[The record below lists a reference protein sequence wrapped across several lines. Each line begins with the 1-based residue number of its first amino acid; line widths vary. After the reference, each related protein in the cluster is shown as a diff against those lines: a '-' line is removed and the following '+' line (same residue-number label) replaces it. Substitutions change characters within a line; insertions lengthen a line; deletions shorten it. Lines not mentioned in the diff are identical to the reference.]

1 MCVCVQVEERIVI
14 VSIGLFVIVLLV
26 VDCFNLTNP
35 TNGQVSL
42 DMTTFGAV
50 ANYSCNEGYIL
61 MGPTARIC
69 QSNGNWTNDTAVC
82 QSKSSLRV
90 TMAMVVVLTYVLNIS
105 VVDCLNLTSPSN
117 GQVSHRTTTF
127 GSVATYT
134 CEDGYMLMGFP
145 MRECLS
151 NGNWSQEEPVCES
164 KSLKCGMFE

>member
-1 MCVCVQVEERIVI
+1 M
-14 VSIGLFVIVLLV
+14 LLV
-26 VDCFNLTNP
+26 VDCFTLTNP
-35 TNGQVSL
+35 RNGQVSL

-61 MGPTARIC
+61 MGPTARTC
-69 QSNGNWTNDTAVC
+69 QSNGNWTDDAPVC
-82 QSKSSLRV
+82 QSKSLPACNHKFKLGL
-90 TMAMVVVLTYVLNIS
+90 MKLLFS

-117 GQVSHRTTTF
+117 GQVSVSTTTF

-151 NGNWSQEEPVCES
+151 NGSWSQQEPVCES
-164 KSLKCGMFE
+164 KSSNIKFLLV